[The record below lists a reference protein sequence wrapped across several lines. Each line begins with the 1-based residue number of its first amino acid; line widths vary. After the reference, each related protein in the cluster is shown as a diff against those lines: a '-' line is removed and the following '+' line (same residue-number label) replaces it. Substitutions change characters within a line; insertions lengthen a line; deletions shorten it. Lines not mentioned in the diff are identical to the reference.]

1 MAMVGLF
8 WITEDSV
15 YLGAEPEG
23 NASGVRLT
31 KDGVELLGRER
42 TGFRT
47 WGEVHGIE
55 VADVAVRRAVRRHAS
70 LAFDVVSG
78 MLGQGPGY
86 PPSFTV
92 HVTTDHKT
100 VTASPFTAITGGIYG
115 PTEYELS
122 LTLLRRLVDGGG
134 TGLDDLLTWRRD
146 HATAATPGR
155 EEREL
160 LLLKWVGDQG
170 RR

>member
-42 TGFRT
+42 TGC
-47 WGEVHGIE
+47 WAWDEVHGIE
-55 VADVAVRRAVRRHAS
+55 VADVTVRRAVRRYAS
-70 LAFDVVSG
+70 LAFDVVSAI
-78 MLGQGPGY
+78 LNQGPEH
-86 PPSFTV
+86 PPFFTLR
-92 HVTTDHKT
+92 VTTDDGT
-100 VTASPFTAITGGIYG
+100 VEASPFAAVTGGTYG

-122 LTLLRRLVDGGG
+122 LTLLRRLVDGEGA
-134 TGLDDLLTWRRD
+134 GLDGLLAWRRD
-146 HATAATPGR
+146 HATTPGR

-160 LLLKWVGDQG
+160 LLLKWAGDQD
-170 RR
+170 RC